1 MPHKGLLETASR
13 QFEKHFGRPHTAAAY
28 APGRIEVLG
37 NHTDYNEG
45 FVLSAAIDAGT
56 VFLAAPSAGP
66 SCRVLAGD
74 VLEEAKFDVRKPER
88 DVAMPWA
95 NYVKGV
101 VAGLRAKHAFSSGF
115 DGMLLGNIPLG
126 AGLSS
131 SAALETA
138 SALALCS
145 LYDLPVDRME
155 LAKIGQQAEHAY
167 AGVKCGLLDQIS
179 SLFGRRDSVVMTDF
193 RTLAVE
199 TLPLGEDACFL
210 MCNTHVKHR
219 LVESAYNE
227 RRTACEQAAA
237 SFAAKLDHPVK
248 ALRDVS
254 MAELEEH
261 VAGLDPVVARRAAH
275 VIGENERV
283 QVGRKLLA
291 AGDLPAFGQLMFAS
305 HESSRTKFEN
315 SCKELDVLVDAAR
328 GTAGVLGA
336 RLSGGGFGGS
346 AVVLAHPRDAGAIG
360 KSLSAAFRKTVG
372 RPCEVR
378 VVTPSDGAAVLKCG
392 T

>member
-13 QFEKHFGRPHTAAAY
+13 QFERHFGRPHTVAAY

-37 NHTDYNEG
+37 NHTDYNDG

-56 VFLAAPSAGP
+56 VFLAAPSSGP
-66 SCRVLAGD
+66 ACRLLAGD
-74 VLEEAKFDVRKPER
+74 VLEEAKFDVRTPER
-88 DVAMPWA
+88 DAAMPWA

-101 VAGLRAKHAFSSGF
+101 VAGLRARQAFHAGF

-131 SAALETA
+131 SAALEVA

-145 LYDLPVDRME
+145 LYGLPVDRMA
-155 LAKIGQQAEHAY
+155 LARIGQQAEHVY

-179 SLFGRRDSVVMTDF
+179 SLFGRRGSVVMTDF

-199 TLPLGEDACFL
+199 ALPLGDEVCFL

-227 RRTACEQAAA
+227 RRAACEQAAA
-237 SFAAKLDHPVK
+237 YFATKLSHPVK

-254 MAELEEH
+254 MAELEVH
-261 VAGLDPVVARRAAH
+261 SQGLDPVVARRAAH
-275 VIGENERV
+275 VVGENERV
-283 QVGRKLLA
+283 QAGRERLA
-291 AGDLPAFGQLMFAS
+291 AGDLRAFGQLMFAS
-305 HESSRTKFEN
+305 HESSRHKFEN
-315 SCKELDVLVDAAR
+315 SCKELDIIVDCAR
-328 GTAGVLGA
+328 ATHGVLGA

-346 AVVLAHPRDAGAIG
+346 AVVLVHPRDAAGISHA
-360 KSLSAAFRKTVG
+360 LSAAFHKAVG
-372 RPCEVR
+372 RSCDVR
-378 VVTPSDGAAVLKCG
+378 VITPSDGATILNCG